1 MSRSYVDHL
10 NQKIEILYITLSTLQ
25 QQQQSNSN
33 VTTTTTTIT
42 NNVDKLIMI
51 INDIEKYKNTHAKYL
66 QNRTSII
73 KQQQLK
79 LSDQQQQPSSVISND
94 IYDHDHDHDLP
105 HLDYAGIDDINNHL
119 QLSTVEAVA
128 EATTVADDNDDDNDY
143 TLVNEVLNDCYKKC
157 ATFIRSP
164 YTEQL
169 RNLISSS
176 RKKLQMKASQG
187 RLGVRGWG

>member
-10 NQKIEILYITLSTLQ
+10 NEKIEILYITLSTLQ
-25 QQQQSNSN
+25 QQQCNSN
-33 VTTTTTTIT
+33 ITATVTT

-66 QNRTSII
+66 QNRSSIV
-73 KQQQLK
+73 KQQQQQQQ
-79 LSDQQQQPSSVISND
+79 SGQQQQPLSVISNN

-105 HLDYAGIDDINNHL
+105 HLDRAGINDNNNHV
-119 QLSTVEAVA
+119 QLSTLEAV
-128 EATTVADDNDDDNDY
+128 ATTVADDNDDY
-143 TLVNEVLNDCYKKC
+143 TLGNEVLNDCYKKC

-187 RLGVRGWG
+187 TGRLGVRDGEV

>member
-10 NQKIEILYITLSTLQ
+10 NEKIEILYITLSSL

-33 VTTTTTTIT
+33 ITAIATT

-66 QNRTSII
+66 QNRSSLI
-73 KQQQLK
+73 KQQQQQ
-79 LSDQQQQPSSVISND
+79 SDQQQQPSSVISNN
-94 IYDHDHDHDLP
+94 IYDHDHDLP
-105 HLDYAGIDDINNHL
+105 HLDHAGINDNNNHL
-119 QLSTVEAVA
+119 QLSTVDAV
-128 EATTVADDNDDDNDY
+128 ATTVADDDDDDDDDY

-187 RLGVRGWG
+187 R

>member
-10 NQKIEILYITLSTLQ
+10 NEKIEILYITLSSL

-33 VTTTTTTIT
+33 ITAIATT

-66 QNRTSII
+66 QNRSSLIKQ
-73 KQQQLK
+73 KQQQ
-79 LSDQQQQPSSVISND
+79 SDQQQQPSSVISNN
-94 IYDHDHDHDLP
+94 IYDHDHDLP
-105 HLDYAGIDDINNHL
+105 HLDHAGINDNNNHL
-119 QLSTVEAVA
+119 QLSTVDAV
-128 EATTVADDNDDDNDY
+128 ATTVADDDDDDHDDDDY

-187 RLGVRGWG
+187 R

>member
-10 NQKIEILYITLSTLQ
+10 NEKIEVLYITLSTLQ
-25 QQQQSNSN
+25 QQQSNSN
-33 VTTTTTTIT
+33 ITATATT
-42 NNVDKLIMI
+42 NNVDKLMNI

-66 QNRTSII
+66 QNRSSLIKQ
-73 KQQQLK
+73 KQQQ
-79 LSDQQQQPSSVISND
+79 SDQQQQPSSVISNN
-94 IYDHDHDHDLP
+94 IYDHDHDLP
-105 HLDYAGIDDINNHL
+105 HLDHAGINDNNNHL
-119 QLSTVEAVA
+119 QLSTVDAV
-128 EATTVADDNDDDNDY
+128 ATTVADDDDDDHDDDDY

-187 RLGVRGWG
+187 R

>member
-10 NQKIEILYITLSTLQ
+10 NEKIEILYITLSSLQQQQ

-33 VTTTTTTIT
+33 ITATVTT

-66 QNRTSII
+66 QNRSSII
-73 KQQQLK
+73 KQQQQQQQQQ
-79 LSDQQQQPSSVISND
+79 SDQQQQLLSVISNN
-94 IYDHDHDHDLP
+94 IYDHDHDLP
-105 HLDYAGIDDINNHL
+105 HLDHAGINDNNNHL
-119 QLSTVEAVA
+119 QLSTVDAVA
-128 EATTVADDNDDDNDY
+128 NTVAADDDNDEY

-187 RLGVRGWG
+187 R

>member
-1 MSRSYVDHL
+1 MASSYADHL
-10 NQKIEILYITLSTLQ
+10 NEKIEILYITLSTLQ
-25 QQQQSNSN
+25 QQQQNNSI
-33 VTTTTTTIT
+33 TTTSSAIATTTT

-51 INDIEKYKNTHAKYL
+51 INDIEKYKSTHMKYL
-66 QNRTSII
+66 ENRTTI
-73 KQQQLK
+73 KQQQHH
-79 LSDQQQQPSSVISND
+79 QQPSSSLCND
-94 IYDHDHDHDLP
+94 IYDRDHDLP
-105 HLDYAGIDDINNHL
+105 HLNRDNVIDNNNHL
-119 QLSTVEAVA
+119 QLPTASTESEAVA
-128 EATTVADDNDDDNDY
+128 VVVNDVDDDY

-187 RLGVRGWG
+187 RLVVGWRVGKDVG